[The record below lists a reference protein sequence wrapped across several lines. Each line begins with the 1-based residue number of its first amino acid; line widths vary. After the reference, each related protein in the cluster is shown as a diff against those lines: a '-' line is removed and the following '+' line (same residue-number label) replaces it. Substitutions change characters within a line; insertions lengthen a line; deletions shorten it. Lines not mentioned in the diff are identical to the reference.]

1 MEFYGIVVSAESWV
15 ALVPVTLITSDIAE
29 TVVSVVADLLD
40 LDSQTT
46 VACAAHLTSLEV
58 VSIIAST
65 GVWVLIVPL
74 TSVSSGIGGTK
85 SDISAASFASA
96 AHGSSNEVWGIVEAT
111 ARWVRSVPVTFV
123 TETVAK
129 AFVGILASFD
139 SGKTSIASAAH
150 RAGSEVI
157 VIPIATEIWVRVV
170 PFTAVVSLIC
180 GSKSSV

>member
-58 VSIIAST
+58 FSIIFST
-65 GVWVLIVPL
+65 GEWINVPL
-74 TSVSSGIGGTK
+74 ASISSLIGGTK
-85 SDISAASFASA
+85 SDISAASLATA